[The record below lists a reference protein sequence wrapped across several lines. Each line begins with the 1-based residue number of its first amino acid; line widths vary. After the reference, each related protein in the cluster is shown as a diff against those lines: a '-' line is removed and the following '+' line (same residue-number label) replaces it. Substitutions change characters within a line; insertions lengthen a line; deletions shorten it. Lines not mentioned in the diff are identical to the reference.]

1 MNCMCFSQCC
11 NKVIGKPSPAT
22 AGSRATLHRF
32 FETPENTTKQV
43 KSSDSDQREEET
55 GEAVTIALPVDRIEE
70 DRPGG
75 PEYLEVG
82 ATAYIPSKHS
92 DFAIFTGLKDIRREE
107 KESAPEEGGK
117 GDAIAIALPLDN
129 GDEAKEVAREDN
141 KVGAKA
147 ATSEKQSDFAIFAQK
162 EERTRRALPGDS
174 RVEGHP
180 PPLFSKPLRI
190 PQSKSKVQTVIN
202 EKKRQGKRLQS
213 RSLLTG

>member
-1 MNCMCFSQCC
+1 M
-11 NKVIGKPSPAT
+11 
-22 AGSRATLHRF
+22 
-32 FETPENTTKQV
+32 
-43 KSSDSDQREEET
+43 
-55 GEAVTIALPVDRIEE
+55 
-70 DRPGG
+70 
-75 PEYLEVG
+75 EVG

-162 EERTRRALPGDS
+162 EERTRRKQERALRRERKAKRKLRLAAVTEGDEEIGLS
-174 RVEGHP
+174 VAGSGNIRDIHE
-180 PPLFSKPLRI
+180 S
-190 PQSKSKVQTVIN
+190 QT
-202 EKKRQGKRLQS
+202 EAS
-213 RSLLTG
+213 